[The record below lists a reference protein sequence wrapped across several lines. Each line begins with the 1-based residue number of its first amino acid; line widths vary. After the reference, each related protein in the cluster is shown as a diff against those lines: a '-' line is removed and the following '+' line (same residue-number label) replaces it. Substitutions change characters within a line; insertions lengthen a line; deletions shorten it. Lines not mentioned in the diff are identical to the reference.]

1 MPHRHFEQ
9 LFPRLPFKIDLVPGG
24 GGGGGGQFLK
34 FCRAGAPH
42 IWLSLH
48 AALVEEAVASVGVMS
63 NPHLQNYATVSIRI
77 SLSK

>member
-24 GGGGGGQFLK
+24 GGAVFKIL
-34 FCRAGAPH
+34 RAGAPH